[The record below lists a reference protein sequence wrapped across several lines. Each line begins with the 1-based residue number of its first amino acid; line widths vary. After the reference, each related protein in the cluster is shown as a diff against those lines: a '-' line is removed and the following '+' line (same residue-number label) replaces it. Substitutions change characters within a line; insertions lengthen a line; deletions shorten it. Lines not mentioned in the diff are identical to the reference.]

1 MSDPSAVFGVTETI
15 SEAVH
20 TFHLDT
26 DEMPELIP
34 LGLPAFDVELGGLGP
49 KACGI
54 LAAATGVGK
63 SSIALAGM
71 LESPVKVGMVS
82 LEDGPDVVGTRLL
95 SALTGINSI
104 DIRRKKLD
112 DAQLAHIASVANAD
126 QLEKLFFSYPI
137 AGSIEMVEK
146 SIDNLCAR
154 GCRLIWVDYL
164 QEIRG
169 HGNGDRRNEVSEAIT
184 RCHRACAKGDAALM
198 CISQFRR
205 LGDGEKVPQI
215 YHLKE
220 SGDLENKARI
230 ILLAHKDSTNPDD
243 DGQRVRVR
251 LAKSTY
257 GCEWLTFDYVRD
269 ASGTLRRTSLFD
281 EMEDF

>member
-1 MSDPSAVFGVTETI
+1 VSDAPTSTPGPTRSARASCQRST
-15 SEAVH
+15 S
-20 TFHLDT
+20 
-26 DEMPELIP
+26 
-34 LGLPAFDVELGGLGP
+34 
-49 KACGI
+49 
-54 LAAATGVGK
+54 
-63 SSIALAGM
+63 
-71 LESPVKVGMVS
+71 
-82 LEDGPDVVGTRLL
+82 
-95 SALTGINSI
+95 INSI
-104 DIRRKKLD
+104 DSSRKKLD

-126 QLEKLFFSYPI
+126 QLEKRFFSYPI

-230 ILLAHKDSTNPDD
+230 ILLAHKDCSNADD
-243 DGQRVRVR
+243 EGQRVRVR

-281 EMEDF
+281 ALDDF